1 MSKKR
6 RISLGQH
13 FSQLNRDRL
22 FVRESVPELGAF
34 GVWWS
39 PSYRVLKSIRTVT
52 FAQQS
57 KWTRALVPFLT
68 WRQFKKLHCMIAPTA
83 TIGERVFFPNPFG
96 VVIGTGAV
104 VENNVTIEQ
113 EATLGNAVRKG
124 EDRVYPV
131 VKEGATV
138 MAAAR
143 ILGAID
149 IGEGATVRPNAV
161 VLSNVPADEVADG
174 FYTANRRAPAESAE
188 TELDETNSKDPL
200 VLNHASQSQ
209 VRRYGLKTYLADV
222 KSDLHFCC
230 KGKWKKAPIV
240 WLWRPNFRLLL
251 SIRTIRLAYMNP
263 LLRPLLPWL
272 QWRQITHFGSSC
284 SPKAIVGRRVAFPH
298 AVGVGIGAG
307 AVVEDDV
314 TILQL
319 VTLGNVMAQD
329 GEVRQ
334 YPVLR
339 KGSSVYAGAKI
350 LGGVEIGEGARVG
363 ANALVVKDV
372 PAGATAV
379 GNPARVI
386 SK

>member
-1 MSKKR
+1 
-6 RISLGQH
+6 
-13 FSQLNRDRL
+13 
-22 FVRESVPELGAF
+22 
-34 GVWWS
+34 
-39 PSYRVLKSIRTVT
+39 
-52 FAQQS
+52 
-57 KWTRALVPFLT
+57 
-68 WRQFKKLHCMIAPTA
+68 MIAPTA

-149 IGEGATVRPNAV
+149 IGEGATVRPNSV
-161 VLSNVPADEVADG
+161 VLSSVPPGEVADG
-174 FYTANRRAPAESAE
+174 FYTANRRTPIGSAE
-188 TELDETNSKDPL
+188 QELDETSTPIAN
-200 VLNHASQSQ
+200 VLNSSFPLQM
-209 VRRYGLKTYLADV
+209 RRYGLKSYLSDV

-230 KGKWKKAPIV
+230 KGNWKKAPIV
-240 WLWRPNFRLLL
+240 FLWRHNFRFLL
-251 SIRTIRLAYMNP
+251 SIRTLKLCYSNP
-263 LLRPLLPWL
+263 LLRPLMPWM
-272 QWRQITHFGSSC
+272 QWRQMVIFGGAC
-284 SPKAIVGRRVAFPH
+284 SPTATIGRRVAFPH
-298 AVGVGIGAG
+298 AIGVGIGVG

-314 TILQL
+314 TILQF

-329 GEVRQ
+329 GGVRQ

-350 LGGVEIGEGARVG
+350 LGGVEVGEGARVG

-372 PAGATAV
+372 PVGATAV